1 MVTLVPT
8 GNGLGVLTQQPCR
21 LRSETCE
28 EVRVFSS
35 SSMISAEATNGMRV
49 ARRRSTDMGDTFPG
63 DRGRDEGNAGGLVRG
78 KLLRAGCENVTAR
91 WSSGAVRIR

>member
-8 GNGLGVLTQQPCR
+8 GNGLVVLTQHPCR

-35 SSMISAEATNGMRV
+35 SSIISAEATKGIRV
-49 ARRRSTDMGDTFPG
+49 ARRRSRDMGKSFPG
-63 DRGRDEGNAGGLVRG
+63 DRGRDEGSAGGLGRG
-78 KLLRAGCENVTAR
+78 KLLRVGCENVTAL
-91 WSSGAVRIR
+91 SSSVAVWIR